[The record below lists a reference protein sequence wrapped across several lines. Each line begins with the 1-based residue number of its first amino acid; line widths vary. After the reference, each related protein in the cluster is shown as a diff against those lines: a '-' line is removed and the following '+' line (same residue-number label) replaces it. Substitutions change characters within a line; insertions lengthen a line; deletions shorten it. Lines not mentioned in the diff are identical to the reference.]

1 MNDRPGKTATPDG
14 TPRRRA
20 KNSEQTANSAVSG
33 VQDPLI
39 AGDAGKGGRRNR
51 GEAAVDAA
59 GQIRRRDNDVDLL
72 H

>member
-1 MNDRPGKTATPDG
+1 MHNAPRKTATPDG
-14 TPRRRA
+14 APRRRE
-20 KNSEQTANSAVSG
+20 KNSEQTATSIVSD

-39 AGDAGKGGRRNR
+39 SGDAGKRGRRNS